1 LSFLRK
7 REPSQI
13 KRWSNQARDACFR
26 GHDKLLEGCFVRIG
40 IPKEIKDHEFRV
52 GVTPDGVRALRAD
65 GHEVRI
71 ETNAGSAIGFSD
83 ALYAKAG
90 ATIAATPQ
98 EAWAC
103 DMVIKVKEPQ
113 PAEIPLLHDGLVLF
127 CYLHLAAARELTEQL
142 MRSKVIA
149 IAYETVLDEQGD
161 LPLLTP
167 MSAVAGR
174 LSVQMGAWAL
184 AMINGGRGVLLSGVP
199 GVPPGKVTIL
209 GGGVVGFN
217 AAQIALGMGA
227 DVTVLE
233 CNAATM
239 KRLTETFGAFLNI
252 VQSDSASI
260 ERFVREADLVIGAV
274 LVPGK
279 HAPRLI
285 SRNLVKAMRPGSVIV
300 DISIDQGGCAET
312 SRPTT
317 HSQPIYVEEGV
328 VHYCVA
334 NLPAA
339 TALTSTQALTRVTLP
354 YALALA
360 SKGVARAMLED
371 AGLKSGLNV
380 CAGRIT
386 LGSLAEDLGY
396 PALAPEQALAA
407 I

>member
-1 LSFLRK
+1 M
-7 REPSQI
+7 
-13 KRWSNQARDACFR
+13 
-26 GHDKLLEGCFVRIG
+26 RIG

-52 GVTPDGVRALRAD
+52 GVTPQGVTALRAA
-65 GHEVRI
+65 GHDVVV
-71 ETNAGSAIGFSD
+71 ETGAASAIGFSD
-83 ALYAKAG
+83 ALYAEAG
-90 ATIAATPQ
+90 ALIATTPQ
-98 EAWAC
+98 EIWAC

-113 PAEIPLLHDGLVLF
+113 PAEVPLLHEGLILF

-142 MRSKVIA
+142 LRSKVIG
-149 IAYETVLDEQGD
+149 IAYETVLDAQGG

-184 AMINGGRGVLLSGVP
+184 TMVNGGRGVLLSGVP
-199 GVPPGKVTIL
+199 GVAPGKVAIL
-209 GGGVVGFN
+209 GGGVVGSN
-217 AAQIALGMGA
+217 AARIAIGMGA
-227 DVTVLE
+227 DVTLLE
-233 CNAATM
+233 KNPA
-239 KRLTETFGAFLNI
+239 RLRALEEQFGANLKTRH
-252 VQSDSASI
+252 SDSAAI
-260 ERFVREADLVIGAV
+260 EQCVRGSDLVIGAV

-285 SRNLVKAMRPGSVIV
+285 SRELVRSMRPGSAIV
-300 DISIDQGGCAET
+300 DIAIDQGGCAET

-317 HSQPIYVEEGV
+317 HSNPIYVEEGV

-339 TALTSTQALTRVTLP
+339 TALTSTEALTHATLP

-360 SKGVARAMLED
+360 NQGVARAMLED
-371 AGLKSGLNV
+371 AGLRGGLNL

-386 LGSLAEDLGY
+386 HGSLAEDLGY
-396 PALAPEQALAA
+396 PALAPEHALAE

>member
-1 LSFLRK
+1 
-7 REPSQI
+7 
-13 KRWSNQARDACFR
+13 
-26 GHDKLLEGCFVRIG
+26 
-40 IPKEIKDHEFRV
+40 
-52 GVTPDGVRALRAD
+52 
-65 GHEVRI
+65 
-71 ETNAGSAIGFSD
+71 
-83 ALYAKAG
+83 
-90 ATIAATPQ
+90 
-98 EAWAC
+98 
-103 DMVIKVKEPQ
+103 
-113 PAEIPLLHDGLVLF
+113 
-127 CYLHLAAARELTEQL
+127 
-142 MRSKVIA
+142 
-149 IAYETVLDEQGD
+149 
-161 LPLLTP
+161 
-167 MSAVAGR
+167 
-174 LSVQMGAWAL
+174 MGAWAL

-233 CNAATM
+233 RNAATM
-239 KRLTETFGAFLNI
+239 KRLTETFGALLNI

-285 SRNLVKAMRPGSVIV
+285 GRNLVKAMRPGSVIV

-339 TALTSTQALTRVTLP
+339 TALTSTQALTRATLP

-360 SKGVARAMLED
+360 SKGAARAMLED